1 MIELQKKQKEDF
13 IKKYLIVK
21 IKAITQRNIMIANL
35 ILDDVPGDK
44 IVKQLNLINQ
54 LKTYIKKIHL
64 YSTKIENNTCSVA
77 DLLDIS
83 KSLINTQ
90 EDINKEYKEIKIFN
104 EKNQNLIE
112 EIIENYKKEV
122 SIFERYYNSPEMVM
136 PADIK
141 KIAVILMELDSDL
154 IKDIEDII

>member
-64 YSTKIENNTCSVA
+64 YSTKIENNICSVT

-90 EDINKEYKEIKIFN
+90 EDINKEYREIKIFN

-122 SIFERYYNSPEMVM
+122 LIFESYYNSPEMVM